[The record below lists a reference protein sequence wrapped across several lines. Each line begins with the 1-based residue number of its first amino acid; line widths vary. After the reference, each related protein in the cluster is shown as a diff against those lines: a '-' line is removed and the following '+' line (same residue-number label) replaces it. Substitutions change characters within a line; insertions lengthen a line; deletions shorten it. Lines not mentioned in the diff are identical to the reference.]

1 MPPVR
6 RWRSGGRRARART
19 DRSIPRASTAGRRAA
34 STSAHLLPRRYP
46 SGAPRQETIRGRN
59 LRRCARRPQLR
70 LPCPHGSLPQAR
82 RVRMARAPPRRSR
95 ISLASRVGI
104 RGAAAGLLARGSALA
119 ANRGFCLDCKRPLA
133 RAFRRGSRRDHDIG
147 PRLAHRSGLAP
158 GRDRRRADACA
169 RDPGVV
175 RGSGFGRRG
184 LLRSGVLSV
193 AGATIPSCWYRT
205 ATPAPLPE
213 APRSTPWPQADA
225 ILASTAS
232 PAIPSRTFA
241 LAGARGDGDGDDT
254 LALQRAIDGC
264 HASGGGHVV
273 IPRGVFVTGALRMR
287 SRVDLNL
294 SAGATLLFSE
304 DSGRFPPVRTRY
316 EGLEC
321 VNRSPM
327 LYAWEETD
335 LALTGSGT
343 LDASRTAA
351 WNRGSDREGVL
362 EPMVARGL
370 APDERVVVG
379 RLRTAMVETIGCARV
394 LIQGVTLSGA
404 PFWQLHPTLCTD
416 VTIEGVTT
424 SDSGP
429 NSDGCNPESCERVVI
444 RRCTFASGD
453 DDIALKSG
461 RDEDG
466 RRLAAPCRNV
476 VVLGCQAEG
485 PYGFLACG
493 SEQSGGVEN
502 VYAFGNRAYGFGV
515 GAALWLKSNTRRG
528 GYTRNVNLSGFQGR
542 V

>member
-1 MPPVR
+1 M
-6 RWRSGGRRARART
+6 
-19 DRSIPRASTAGRRAA
+19 
-34 STSAHLLPRRYP
+34 
-46 SGAPRQETIRGRN
+46 
-59 LRRCARRPQLR
+59 
-70 LPCPHGSLPQAR
+70 
-82 RVRMARAPPRRSR
+82 
-95 ISLASRVGI
+95 
-104 RGAAAGLLARGSALA
+104 
-119 ANRGFCLDCKRPLA
+119 
-133 RAFRRGSRRDHDIG
+133 RGSR
-147 PRLAHRSGLAP
+147 
-158 GRDRRRADACA
+158 
-169 RDPGVV
+169 
-175 RGSGFGRRG
+175 FGRRG
-184 LLRSGVLSV
+184 LLQSGVLSV

-225 ILASTAS
+225 ILAGTAS
-232 PAIPSRTFA
+232 PAIPSRTFP

-273 IPRGVFVTGALRMR
+273 IPRGVFLTGALRMR

-304 DSGRFPPVRTRY
+304 DSGRFPAVRTRY

-335 LALTGSGT
+335 LAVTGSGT

-370 APDERVVVG
+370 APGERVVVG

-394 LIQGVTLSGA
+394 LIQGVTLAGA

-416 VTIEGVTT
+416 VTIDGVTT

-493 SEQSGGVEN
+493 SEQSGGIEN

-528 GYTRNVNLSGFQGR
+528 GYTRNVNLSGFQGPVRRAVAVATMSYGGQSGSFPPVFDGIHLDHLVVDRANALLDLDGLPTSRIRDLTVSDSQFTR
-542 V
+542 VSAEDRVRHAEVAWRGVTVNGRAAR